1 MDINEALQKDFLARE
16 SIDPRLVAKELKE
29 AEYDLMKTKESF
41 QQKDFKWAIVKGYYA
56 MFHAARAVLF
66 RLGYREKR
74 HFVVPV
80 VLEELSKQGK
90 LEGEYVTDLNA
101 ALYGREEADYHYGYS
116 EETAR
121 QSVEMA
127 ENFVK
132 RMKQLL

>member
-1 MDINEALQKDFLARE
+1 M
-16 SIDPRLVAKELKE
+16 
-29 AEYDLMKTKESF
+29 
-41 QQKDFKWAIVKGYYA
+41 AIVKAYYA

-74 HFVVPV
+74 HFVIPA

-90 LEGEYVTDLNA
+90 LEASYVSDLNA

-116 EETAR
+116 EEMAK
-121 QSVEMA
+121 QSVELA
-127 ENFVK
+127 KNFIK

>member
-1 MDINEALQKDFLARE
+1 MDLNEALQKGFLAKE
-16 SIDPRLVAKELKE
+16 SIDPRLTIKELKE
-29 AEYDLMKTKESF
+29 AEYDLIKAQESL
-41 QQKDFKWAIVKGYYA
+41 QQKDFKWAIVKAYYS

-74 HFVVPV
+74 HFVVPI

-90 LEGEYVTDLNA
+90 LESEYVTDLNA

-116 EETAR
+116 EDTAK

-127 ENFVK
+127 ENFLK
-132 RMKQLL
+132 RMKQLV